1 MYSGSR
7 SLWKETRGFCEQQ
20 LMLHR
25 VTTADKLGGLY
36 SWTGHLLQAILG
48 AMSAY
53 RLISTHVAGY

>member
-7 SLWKETRGFCEQQ
+7 SLWKETGGFCEQQ
-20 LMLHR
+20 LILHH

-36 SWTGHLLQAILG
+36 SWTGHLLQAMLG

-53 RLISTHVAGY
+53 PLISTHVAGY

>member
-1 MYSGSR
+1 
-7 SLWKETRGFCEQQ
+7 
-20 LMLHR
+20 MLHC